1 MDKIKNWIGSKST
14 AVVDK
19 AKKFAGYEDIRKLS
33 TQSKEIAGTVLSPK
47 RAIACARNETFQEA
61 MKRLGVTESD
71 LEKNYRNFA
80 LLCWISLGFAVFLL
94 SLATYCLAQLNFL
107 QALAGLSIAS
117 FCLASAFKFSFRA
130 FQIRHQNLC
139 GVKTWCERKS
149 EWLPNPLI

>member
-1 MDKIKNWIGSKST
+1 MDKIKQWFINRST

-80 LLCWISLGFAVFLL
+80 WLCWISLGFAIFLL
-94 SLATYCLAQLNFL
+94 SLAAYCLAQLNFL

-139 GVKTWCERKS
+139 SVKTWYERKS

>member
-1 MDKIKNWIGSKST
+1 MDKIKQWFINRST

-61 MKRLGVTESD
+61 IKRLGVNESD

-80 LLCWISLGFAVFLL
+80 WLCWISLGFAIFLL
-94 SLATYCLAQLNFL
+94 SLAAYCLAQLNFL

-139 GVKTWCERKS
+139 SVKTWYERKS